1 MGRLL
6 WLSCAMTTVADGTLG
21 GIIRQA
27 KADLA
32 YFPGRVAM
40 TWRVAALCALMAMV
54 AMVYGI
60 PESALS
66 CYLII
71 FVMKPDGVESMVMA
85 IAITLLVS
93 LVVGL
98 VFLLIHFTLE
108 AAPLRMAAL
117 IVSSFLF
124 LYLGSASKLGPV
136 GSIIAL
142 VIAFV
147 MTLLSN
153 IPMGEVAT
161 RGLLYAWLMAVSPML
176 LIIGFNL
183 LLGRAPQRLLRAS
196 LSERLLRVAVALQQ
210 PDVTNMAG
218 VRQLLQEGQK
228 EHQQRALFVR
238 IFHLRPCAEAIWLES
253 AVTSSYR
260 LLLATSALPPT
271 SPESARLELAAYCRD
286 VAQAIAEGR
295 LVVPP
300 HFALKS
306 ASAEIDEINNAL
318 IALANG
324 DIRPDLDA
332 PKSSFFAADALTN
345 PAHQRFALKTTAA
358 ALICYLIYSALDW
371 QDIHTAMITCYVAAL
386 GTTGETVHK
395 LVLRIIGCLIGA
407 LIGVLAIMFIIPHL
421 NDIGQLMALVFGC
434 TLLAAWVS
442 CGNERIAYAGVQIG
456 LAFLL
461 TVLQGFGPST
471 DMGVALDR
479 VLGILLGNLV
489 VYLIFTRLWP
499 VAIADAVQVHIRH
512 ALTGLTNL
520 AALSADAR
528 PAALREATT
537 VEAEI
542 TDAQEELALIPFEP
556 AQLRPSQEEC
566 ARLQAILS
574 EMSQLCPVL
583 FLPIEKSASDVA
595 RLRQLSAGGDAMTL
609 SAEQQQS
616 SASSRPELSPIDLTI
631 QQRIKRLEQLLGT

>member
-1 MGRLL
+1 
-6 WLSCAMTTVADGTLG
+6 MTTVADGTLG

-40 TWRVAALCALMAMV
+40 AWRVAALCALMAMI
-54 AMVYGI
+54 AMIYGI
-60 PESALS
+60 PESAIS

-85 IAITLLVS
+85 IAITVLVS

-117 IVSSFLF
+117 IISSFLF
-124 LYLGSASKLGPV
+124 LYIGSASKLGPV

-147 MTLLSN
+147 MTLLSD

-183 LLGRAPQRLLRAS
+183 FLGRAPQTLLRAS
-196 LSERLLRVAVALQQ
+196 LAERLFTVAEALRQ
-210 PDVTNMAG
+210 PDATNMVKIRG
-218 VRQLLQEGQK
+218 LLQEGQN

-238 IFHLRPCAEAIWLES
+238 IFHLRPRTEAVWLES
-253 AVTSSYR
+253 AVKSSYR
-260 LLLATSALPPT
+260 LLLATSAL
-271 SPESARLELAAYCRD
+271 SPDAPENVRIELAAYCREA
-286 VAQAIAEGR
+286 AQAIAAGN
-295 LVVPP
+295 LAVTP
-300 HFALKS
+300 HFTIENA
-306 ASAEIDEINNAL
+306 ADEINEIRNAL
-318 IALANG
+318 VALANADNG
-324 DIRPDLDA
+324 QDLTA
-332 PKSSFFAADALTN
+332 PKSSFFTADALTN
-345 PAHQRFALKTTAA
+345 PVHQRFALKTTAA
-358 ALICYLIYSALDW
+358 ALICYLVYTALDW

-407 LIGVLAIMFIIPHL
+407 LMGVLAIIFIIPHL
-421 NDIGQLMALVFGC
+421 SDIGQLMALVFGC
-434 TLLAAWVS
+434 ILLAAWVS

-499 VAIADAVQVHIRH
+499 VAIADAVRIHIRD
-512 ALTGLTNL
+512 ALKGLTNL
-520 AALSADAR
+520 AALSPDAR
-528 PAALREATT
+528 PAALREATAI
-537 VEAEI
+537 EAEI
-542 TDAQEELALIPFEP
+542 TQAQEELALVPFEP
-556 AQLRPSQEEC
+556 AQLRPSREEC
-566 ARLQAILS
+566 ARLQAILA
-574 EMSQLCPVL
+574 EMGKLCPVL
-583 FLPIEKSASDVA
+583 FLPTEKSASDVEQ
-595 RLRQLSAGGDAMTL
+595 LRRLSAGGDVMALTDAQGQNSESL
-609 SAEQQQS
+609 RQG
-616 SASSRPELSPIDLTI
+616 LSPIDLTI
-631 QQRIKRLEQLLGT
+631 QQRIKRLEELLGI

>member
-1 MGRLL
+1 
-6 WLSCAMTTVADGTLG
+6 MTTVADGTLG

-40 TWRVAALCALMAMV
+40 AWRVAALCALMAMI
-54 AMVYGI
+54 AMIYGI
-60 PESALS
+60 PESAIS

-85 IAITLLVS
+85 IAITVLVS

-117 IVSSFLF
+117 IISSFLF
-124 LYLGSASKLGPV
+124 LYIGSASKLGPV

-147 MTLLSN
+147 MTLLSD

-183 LLGRAPQRLLRAS
+183 FLGRAPQTLLRAS
-196 LSERLLRVAVALQQ
+196 LAERLFTVAEALRQ
-210 PDVTNMAG
+210 PDATNMVKISG
-218 VRQLLQEGQK
+218 LLQEGQN

-238 IFHLRPCAEAIWLES
+238 IFHLRPRTEAVWLES
-253 AVTSSYR
+253 AIKNSYR
-260 LLLATSALPPT
+260 LLLATSAL
-271 SPESARLELAAYCRD
+271 SPDAPENVRIELAAYCREA
-286 VAQAIAEGR
+286 AQAIAAGN
-295 LVVPP
+295 LAVTP
-300 HFALKS
+300 HFTIENA
-306 ASAEIDEINNAL
+306 ADDINEIRNAL
-318 IALANG
+318 VALANA
-324 DIRPDLDA
+324 DNEQDLTA

-345 PAHQRFALKTTAA
+345 PVHQRFALKTTAA
-358 ALICYLIYSALDW
+358 ALICYLVYTALDW

-407 LIGVLAIMFIIPHL
+407 LMGVLAIIFIIPHL
-421 NDIGQLMALVFGC
+421 SDIGQLMALVFGC
-434 TLLAAWVS
+434 ILLAAWVS

-499 VAIADAVQVHIRH
+499 VAIADAVRIHIRD
-512 ALTGLTNL
+512 ALKGLTNL
-520 AALSADAR
+520 AALSPDAR
-528 PAALREATT
+528 PAALREATAI
-537 VEAEI
+537 EAEI
-542 TDAQEELALIPFEP
+542 TQAQEELALVPFEP
-556 AQLRPSQEEC
+556 AQLRPSREEC
-566 ARLQAILS
+566 ARLQAILA
-574 EMSQLCPVL
+574 EMGKLCPAL
-583 FLPIEKSASDVA
+583 FLPTEKSASDVEQ
-595 RLRQLSAGGDAMTL
+595 LRRLSASGDAMALTDAQGQNSESL
-609 SAEQQQS
+609 RQG
-616 SASSRPELSPIDLTI
+616 LSPINLTI
-631 QQRIKRLEQLLGT
+631 QQRIKRLEELLGI

>member
-1 MGRLL
+1 
-6 WLSCAMTTVADGTLG
+6 MTTVADGTLG

-32 YFPGRVAM
+32 FFPGRVAM
-40 TWRVAALCALMAMV
+40 AWRVAVLCALMAMI
-54 AMVYGI
+54 AMIYGI
-60 PESALS
+60 PESAIS

-85 IAITLLVS
+85 VAITILVS

-142 VIAFV
+142 VIAYV

-183 LLGRAPQRLLRAS
+183 FFGRAPQTLLRAS
-196 LSERLLRVAVALQQ
+196 LAERLSTVAETLRHPNAA
-210 PDVTNMAG
+210 NMARVG
-218 VRQLLQEGQK
+218 EQLQEGQH

-238 IFHLRPCAEAIWLES
+238 IFHLRPSAEAAWLES
-253 AVTSSYR
+253 AVKSSYR
-260 LLLATSALPPT
+260 LLLVTSALPPT
-271 SPESARLELAAYCRD
+271 SPEAVRLELAAYCSD
-286 VAQAIAEGR
+286 AAQAIASGD
-295 LVVPP
+295 LAAPP
-300 HFALKS
+300 HFAIEDTS
-306 ASAEIDEINNAL
+306 DEINEIRNAL
-318 IALANG
+318 IALANADNG
-324 DIRPDLDA
+324 QDLDA

-345 PAHQRFALKTTAA
+345 PVHQQFALKTTAA
-358 ALICYLIYSALDW
+358 ALICYLIYTALDW

-407 LIGVLAIMFIIPHL
+407 LMGVLSIIFIIPHMS
-421 NDIGQLMALVFGC
+421 DIGQLMALVFGC
-434 TLLAAWVS
+434 ILVAAWVS
-442 CGNERIAYAGVQIG
+442 CGSERIAYAGVQVG

-489 VYLIFTRLWP
+489 VYLIFSRLWP
-499 VAIADAVQVHIRH
+499 VAITDAVHVHISR
-512 ALTGLTNL
+512 ALKGLTNL
-520 AALSADAR
+520 AALSPDAR

-542 TDAQEELALIPFEP
+542 TKAQEELALIPFEP
-556 AQLRPSQEEC
+556 VQFRPSRKEC
-566 ARLQAILS
+566 ARLQAILA
-574 EMSQLCPVL
+574 EMGKLCPVL
-583 FLPIEKSASDVA
+583 FLPTEKSASDVEQ
-595 RLRQLSAGGDAMTL
+595 LRQLSAGSDAMTL
-609 SAEQQQS
+609 SDEQGQNSGSLRQ
-616 SASSRPELSPIDLTI
+616 ELSPINLII
-631 QQRIKRLEQLLGT
+631 QQRIKRLEELLGI

>member
-1 MGRLL
+1 M
-6 WLSCAMTTVADGTLG
+6 A
-21 GIIRQA
+21 
-27 KADLA
+27 
-32 YFPGRVAM
+32 
-40 TWRVAALCALMAMV
+40 WRVAALCALMAMI
-54 AMVYGI
+54 AMIYGI
-60 PESALS
+60 PESAIS

-85 IAITLLVS
+85 IAITILVS

-117 IVSSFLF
+117 IISSFLF
-124 LYLGSASKLGPV
+124 LYIGSASKLGPV

-147 MTLLSN
+147 MTLLSD

-183 LLGRAPQRLLRAS
+183 FLGRAPQTLLRAS
-196 LSERLLRVAVALQQ
+196 LAERLFTVAEALRQ
-210 PDVTNMAG
+210 PDATNMVKIRG
-218 VRQLLQEGQK
+218 LLQEGQN

-238 IFHLRPCAEAIWLES
+238 IFHLRPRTEAVWLES
-253 AVTSSYR
+253 AVKSSYR
-260 LLLATSALPPT
+260 LLLATSAL
-271 SPESARLELAAYCRD
+271 SPDAPENVRIELAAYCREA
-286 VAQAIAEGR
+286 AQAIAAGN
-295 LVVPP
+295 LAVTP
-300 HFALKS
+300 HFTIENA
-306 ASAEIDEINNAL
+306 ADEINEIRNAL
-318 IALANG
+318 VALANADNG
-324 DIRPDLDA
+324 QDLTA

-345 PAHQRFALKTTAA
+345 PVHQRFALKTTAA
-358 ALICYLIYSALDW
+358 ALICYLVYTALDW

-407 LIGVLAIMFIIPHL
+407 LMGVLAIIFIIPHL
-421 NDIGQLMALVFGC
+421 SDIGQLMALVFGC
-434 TLLAAWVS
+434 ILLAAWVS

-499 VAIADAVQVHIRH
+499 VAIADAVRIHIRD
-512 ALTGLTNL
+512 ALKGLTNL
-520 AALSADAR
+520 AALSPDAR
-528 PAALREATT
+528 PAALREATAI
-537 VEAEI
+537 EAEI
-542 TDAQEELALIPFEP
+542 TQAQEELALVPFEP
-556 AQLRPSQEEC
+556 AQLRPSREEC
-566 ARLQAILS
+566 ARLQAILA
-574 EMSQLCPVL
+574 EMGKLCPVL
-583 FLPIEKSASDVA
+583 FLPTEKSASDVEQ
-595 RLRQLSAGGDAMTL
+595 LRRLSAGGDVMALTDAQGQNSESL
-609 SAEQQQS
+609 RQG
-616 SASSRPELSPIDLTI
+616 LSPIDLTI
-631 QQRIKRLEQLLGT
+631 QQRIKRLEELLGI

>member
-1 MGRLL
+1 
-6 WLSCAMTTVADGTLG
+6 MTTVADGTLG

-32 YFPGRVAM
+32 FFPGRVAM
-40 TWRVAALCALMAMV
+40 AWRVAVLCALMAMI
-54 AMVYGI
+54 AMIYGI
-60 PESALS
+60 PESAIS

-85 IAITLLVS
+85 VAITILVS

-142 VIAFV
+142 VIAYV

-183 LLGRAPQRLLRAS
+183 FFGRAPQTLLRAS
-196 LSERLLRVAVALQQ
+196 LAERLSTVAETLRHPNAA
-210 PDVTNMAG
+210 NMARVG
-218 VRQLLQEGQK
+218 EQLQEGQH

-238 IFHLRPCAEAIWLES
+238 IFHLRPSAEAAWLES
-253 AVTSSYR
+253 AVKSSYR
-260 LLLATSALPPT
+260 LLLVTSALPPT
-271 SPESARLELAAYCRD
+271 SPEAVRLELAAYCSD
-286 VAQAIAEGR
+286 AAQAIASGD
-295 LVVPP
+295 LAAPP
-300 HFALKS
+300 HFAIEDTS
-306 ASAEIDEINNAL
+306 DEINEIRNAL
-318 IALANG
+318 IALANTDNG
-324 DIRPDLDA
+324 QDLDA

-345 PAHQRFALKTTAA
+345 PVHQQFALKTTAA
-358 ALICYLIYSALDW
+358 ALICYLIYTALDW

-407 LIGVLAIMFIIPHL
+407 LMGVLSIIFIIPHMS
-421 NDIGQLMALVFGC
+421 DIGQLMALVFGC
-434 TLLAAWVS
+434 ILVAAWVS
-442 CGNERIAYAGVQIG
+442 CGSERIAYAGVQVG

-489 VYLIFTRLWP
+489 VYLIFSRLWP
-499 VAIADAVQVHIRH
+499 VAITDAVHVHISR
-512 ALTGLTNL
+512 ALKGLTNL
-520 AALSADAR
+520 AALSPDAR

-542 TDAQEELALIPFEP
+542 TKAQEELALIPFEP
-556 AQLRPSQEEC
+556 VQFRPSRKEC
-566 ARLQAILS
+566 ARLQAILA
-574 EMSQLCPVL
+574 EMGKLCPVL
-583 FLPIEKSASDVA
+583 FLPTEKSASDVEQ
-595 RLRQLSAGGDAMTL
+595 LRQLSAGSDAMTL
-609 SAEQQQS
+609 SDEQGQNSGSLRQ
-616 SASSRPELSPIDLTI
+616 ELSPIDLTI
-631 QQRIKRLEQLLGT
+631 QQRIKRLEELLGI

>member
-1 MGRLL
+1 
-6 WLSCAMTTVADGTLG
+6 MTTVADGTLG

-40 TWRVAALCALMAMV
+40 AWRVAALCALMAMI
-54 AMVYGI
+54 AMIYGI
-60 PESALS
+60 PESAIS

-85 IAITLLVS
+85 IAITVLVS

-117 IVSSFLF
+117 IISSFLF
-124 LYLGSASKLGPV
+124 LYIGSASKLGPV

-147 MTLLSN
+147 MTLLSD

-183 LLGRAPQRLLRAS
+183 FLGRAPQTLLRAS
-196 LSERLLRVAVALQQ
+196 LAERLFTVAEALRQ
-210 PDVTNMAG
+210 PDATNMVKISG
-218 VRQLLQEGQK
+218 LLQEGQN

-238 IFHLRPCAEAIWLES
+238 IFHLRPRTEAVWLES
-253 AVTSSYR
+253 AVKNSYR
-260 LLLATSALPPT
+260 LLLATSAL
-271 SPESARLELAAYCRD
+271 SPDAPENVRIELAAYCREA
-286 VAQAIAEGR
+286 AQAIAAGN
-295 LVVPP
+295 LAVTP
-300 HFALKS
+300 HFTIENA
-306 ASAEIDEINNAL
+306 ADDINEIRNAL
-318 IALANG
+318 VALANADNG
-324 DIRPDLDA
+324 QDLTA

-345 PAHQRFALKTTAA
+345 PVHQRFALKTTAA
-358 ALICYLIYSALDW
+358 ALICYLVYTALDW

-407 LIGVLAIMFIIPHL
+407 LMGVLAIIFIIPHL
-421 NDIGQLMALVFGC
+421 SDIGQLMALVFGC
-434 TLLAAWVS
+434 ILLAAWVS

-499 VAIADAVQVHIRH
+499 VAIADAVRIHIRD
-512 ALTGLTNL
+512 ALKGLTNL
-520 AALSADAR
+520 AALSPDAR
-528 PAALREATT
+528 PAALREATAI
-537 VEAEI
+537 EAEI
-542 TDAQEELALIPFEP
+542 TQAQEELALVPFEP
-556 AQLRPSQEEC
+556 AQLRPSREEC
-566 ARLQAILS
+566 ARLQAILA
-574 EMSQLCPVL
+574 EMGKLCPVL
-583 FLPIEKSASDVA
+583 FLPTEKSASDVEQ
-595 RLRQLSAGGDAMTL
+595 LRRLSASGDAMALTDAQGQNSESL
-609 SAEQQQS
+609 RQG
-616 SASSRPELSPIDLTI
+616 LSPINLTI
-631 QQRIKRLEQLLGT
+631 QQRIKRLEELLGI

>member
-1 MGRLL
+1 
-6 WLSCAMTTVADGTLG
+6 MTRVADGTLG

-27 KADLA
+27 KVDLA
-32 YFPGRVAM
+32 YFPGRVAQA
-40 TWRVAALCALMAMV
+40 WRVAALCALMAMI
-54 AMVYGI
+54 AMIYGI
-60 PESALS
+60 PESAIS

-71 FVMKPDGVESMVMA
+71 FVMKPDGAESIVMA
-85 IAITLLVS
+85 VAITILVS

-176 LIIGFNL
+176 LLIVFNL
-183 LLGRAPQRLLRAS
+183 FFGRMPQRLLRDS
-196 LSERLLRVAVALQQ
+196 LSERLLAVAEALRQ
-210 PDVTNMAG
+210 PDAATMDRVKE
-218 VRQLLQEGQK
+218 LLQEGQN

-238 IFHLRPCAEAIWLES
+238 IFHLRPSAEAAWLES
-253 AVTSSYR
+253 AVKSSYR
-260 LLLATSALPPT
+260 LLLATSALPAT
-271 SPESARLELAAYCRD
+271 SAENARLELAAYCGD
-286 VAQAIAEGR
+286 AAQAIAAGN
-295 LVVPP
+295 LALTP
-300 HFALKS
+300 HFT
-306 ASAEIDEINNAL
+306 IDDPCDEINEISNAL
-318 IALANG
+318 TALATANIG
-324 DIRPDLDA
+324 QDLNA
-332 PKSSFFAADALTN
+332 PKSTFFAADALTN
-345 PAHQRFALKTTAA
+345 PVHQQFALKTTAA
-358 ALICYLIYSALDW
+358 ALICYLIYTALDW

-407 LIGVLAIMFIIPHL
+407 LMGVLSIIFIIPHM

-434 TLLAAWVS
+434 ILLAAWVS
-442 CGNERIAYAGVQIG
+442 CGSERIAYAGVQVG

-461 TVLQGFGPST
+461 TVLQGFGPGT
-471 DMGVALDR
+471 DLGVALDR

-499 VAIADAVQVHIRH
+499 VAIVDAVQIHISQ
-512 ALTGLTNL
+512 ALKGLTNL
-520 AALSADAR
+520 ATLAPDAR

-542 TDAQEELALIPFEP
+542 NSAQEELALIPFEP
-556 AQLRPSQEEC
+556 AQLRPSREEC
-566 ARLQAILS
+566 ARLQAILA
-574 EMSQLCPVL
+574 EMGKLCPLL
-583 FLPIEKSASDVA
+583 FLPTEKSASDVA
-595 RLRQLSAGGDAMTL
+595 QLRRLSTASGAATL
-609 SAEQQQS
+609 SDEQGANS
-616 SASSRPELSPIDLTI
+616 ESSRQGASPIDLTI
-631 QQRIKRLEQLLGT
+631 QQRIKRLEKLLGIG

>member
-1 MGRLL
+1 
-6 WLSCAMTTVADGTLG
+6 MTRVADGTLG
-21 GIIRQA
+21 GILRQA

-40 TWRVAALCALMAMV
+40 AWRVAALCALMAMI
-54 AMVYGI
+54 AMIYGI
-60 PESALS
+60 PESAIS
-66 CYLII
+66 CYLIL

-85 IAITLLVS
+85 VAITILVS
-93 LVVGL
+93 MVVGL

-153 IPMGEVAT
+153 IPLGEVAT

-176 LIIGFNL
+176 LLIVFNL
-183 LLGRAPQRLLRAS
+183 FFGRMPQRLLRYS
-196 LSERLLRVAVALQQ
+196 LSERLVTVAEALRQ
-210 PDVTNMAG
+210 PDAATMTRVKE
-218 VRQLLQEGQK
+218 LLQEGQK
-228 EHQQRALFVR
+228 THQQRALFVR
-238 IFHLRPCAEAIWLES
+238 IFHLRPAAEAVWLES
-253 AVTSSYR
+253 AVKSSYR
-260 LLLATSALPPT
+260 LLLATLALPAT
-271 SPESARLELAAYCRD
+271 SPENARLELAAYCSD
-286 VAQAIAEGR
+286 AAQDIAAGHTT
-295 LVVPP
+295 LTP
-300 HFALKS
+300 HFT
-306 ASAEIDEINNAL
+306 IDDICDEINEIRNAL
-318 IALANG
+318 TALATADNG
-324 DIRPDLDA
+324 QDLNA
-332 PKSSFFAADALTN
+332 PKSTFFAADALTN
-345 PAHQRFALKTTAA
+345 PVHQQFALKTTAA
-358 ALICYLIYSALDW
+358 ALICYLIYTALDW

-407 LIGVLAIMFIIPHL
+407 LMGVLSIIFIIPHM

-434 TLLAAWVS
+434 ILLAAWVS
-442 CGNERIAYAGVQIG
+442 CGSERIAYAGVQVG

-471 DMGVALDR
+471 DLGVALDR

-499 VAIADAVQVHIRH
+499 VAVADAVRVHISQ
-512 ALTGLTNL
+512 ALKGLTNL
-520 AALSADAR
+520 ATLAPDAR

-542 TDAQEELALIPFEP
+542 TCAQEELALIPFEP
-556 AQLRPSQEEC
+556 AQLRPSREEC
-566 ARLQAILS
+566 ARLQAILA
-574 EMSQLCPVL
+574 EMGKLCPVL
-583 FLPIEKSASDVA
+583 FLPTEKSASDVA
-595 RLRQLSAGGDAMTL
+595 QLRRLSTGSGSATL
-609 SAEQQQS
+609 SDEQGANS
-616 SASSRPELSPIDLTI
+616 EPSRQDLSPIDLTI
-631 QQRIKRLEQLLGT
+631 QQRIKRLEELLGIG